1 MPSATDPLQVLDITS
16 GKVKSSKHYTFLQ
29 LRSHI
34 TLVMGCS
41 SSTAVTIALDICPKG
56 ILLEFQG
63 CIVHCLITDSY

>member
-1 MPSATDPLQVLDITS
+1 MPSATDPLQVLDISS

-34 TLVMGCS
+34 TLGFS